1 MSNMFAYANHLNQL
15 PVGAPDMSSVA
26 STAQMFYGASLF
38 NQSVTNFD
46 TSTVLNM
53 SYMFDS
59 ASSFNQD
66 LSSWTV
72 NPNVVSCTQF
82 SANTPA
88 WILAKPTFSSCTP

>member
-38 NQSVTNFD
+38 NQSVTNFN
-46 TSTVLNM
+46 TSSVLNM

-59 ASSFNQD
+59 ATSFDQD
-66 LSSWTV
+66 LSSWIV

-82 SANTPA
+82 STNTPA
-88 WILAKPTFSSCTP
+88 WILMKPTFSNCIP